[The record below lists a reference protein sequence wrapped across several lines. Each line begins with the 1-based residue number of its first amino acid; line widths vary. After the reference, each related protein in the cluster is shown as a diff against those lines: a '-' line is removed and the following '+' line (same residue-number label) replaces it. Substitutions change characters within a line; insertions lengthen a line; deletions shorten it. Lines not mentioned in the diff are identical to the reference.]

1 MRPPLI
7 SIVIPTRNGM
17 DTLPAVFDAL
27 GRQVHEFEVEV
38 VVIDTESTDGT
49 LDLVRTRAA
58 HLLQTTAAQFNHGL
72 TRNEAIAASSGSFVI
87 LLSQDAVP
95 ADDQWLKALVSPL
108 RESPTLAG
116 TFARQMP
123 RPDAGVIARHY
134 HAHWAGSSHVPVVA
148 RIEGVDAFE
157 SMRPLE
163 RMRRCT
169 FDNVCSC
176 VRRTVWE
183 ELPFAKTPIAEDLAW
198 ARQVLLAGHELAFVP
213 DAVVIHSHARPAA
226 YEFERTAL
234 LHYELNRLF
243 GVRTIPTWPALARS
257 LASTVSLHLHLKRH
271 AAPDMPIESLARALA
286 LAVASPLG
294 QFVGGRR
301 AVRGAAATRSGRV

>member
-49 LDLVRTRAA
+49 LDLVRTRAT

-183 ELPFAKTPIAEDLAW
+183 ELPFAKTAIAEDLAW

-234 LHYELNRLF
+234 LHYELHRLF

-286 LAVASPLG
+286 LAVAWPLG